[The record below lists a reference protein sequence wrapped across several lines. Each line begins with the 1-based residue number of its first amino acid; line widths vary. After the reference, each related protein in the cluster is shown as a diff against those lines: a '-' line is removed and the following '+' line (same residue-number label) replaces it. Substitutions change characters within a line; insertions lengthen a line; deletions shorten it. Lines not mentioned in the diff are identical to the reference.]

1 MSPSR
6 ILLVD
11 DDPLFRDGLQTILSV
26 QPGIE
31 IIGEA
36 SNGEEALN
44 LAKSLSPDV
53 VLMDVHMPLLDGIAA
68 TRHLKTICPLCQVIV
83 LTTFCSIDLERE
95 AIRAGAVC
103 LLPKD
108 ISAGELV
115 KVIRE
120 SHYDGSPSKM

>member
-1 MSPSR
+1 MSPIR
-6 ILLVD
+6 VLLVD

-26 QPGIE
+26 QLGVE
-31 IIGEA
+31 IVGEA
-36 SNGEEALN
+36 NNGQEALH

-68 TRHLKTICPLCQVIV
+68 TRHLKTTCPLCRVIV

-115 KVIRE
+115 RVIRE
-120 SHYDGSPSKM
+120 SHYDGSLSKM